1 MLMRISKTLYFHVSK
16 TKKVDAGQA
25 RSYAEYEA
33 KELVVNRKEKRQYY
47 TNLLFFYQQRIE
59 TNGPG
64 KHS

>member
-1 MLMRISKTLYFHVSK
+1 MLMRISKTLYFHRSK
-16 TKKVDAGQA
+16 TKAQ
-25 RSYAEYEA
+25 SYAEYEA
-33 KELVVNRKEKRQYY
+33 KELVLNRKEERQYY